1 MKPDSMLTP
10 ERIRDMRTAG
20 WWQDRYLL
28 EHFEAAVTAAP
39 DRTAV
44 VDHRTETGIRHALSY
59 RELDA
64 RASRIA
70 AGLAAVGVGPGEV
83 VSFQLPNW
91 WEFVAIHLACLKL
104 GAISNPLMPIFRER
118 ELEFMVDFA
127 ESRVLIV
134 PARFRGFDHE
144 AMVEGMRARLPRLEH
159 LFVVGGS
166 GANAFET
173 ALLDAEG
180 EAWKESRGAVRPDPT
195 DVILLM
201 YTSGTTGMPKGV
213 MHCSCTLDYNIARV
227 IERCELTAEDVIF
240 MGSPLAHLTG
250 FLYGMWMP
258 LVLQTTMVL
267 QDVWQPETAWRLIGE
282 ERASFAMG
290 ATPFL
295 ADLTHSEAAPRYNS
309 DRFRLFV
316 CGGAPIPRV
325 LAENAARQLEISLM
339 AVWGMTECGAITTTR
354 LNDVPEKIFGT
365 DGIIVSGSEVRV
377 VDQQGR
383 PLPAGEEGRLQQRGP
398 ATFIGYLKRPEAYD
412 VDAEGFFET
421 GDLAR
426 MDADGYIRITGR
438 SKDIIIRG
446 GENIPVVEVENL
458 LYKHPAVADC
468 AVVAMPDERLG
479 ELGCCFVTLNPGAE
493 LSFAEMID
501 FLRQQGIAR
510 NYLPERLEVVEAMP
524 RTASGKIQKFELRE
538 IAKQFRRPQVL
549 KGAS

>member
-1 MKPDSMLTP
+1 MKVDSMLSAQ
-10 ERIRDMRTAG
+10 RIGELRAAG
-20 WWQDRYLL
+20 WWRDRYLL
-28 EHFEAAVTAAP
+28 EHFAAAAAAVP
-39 DRTAV
+39 ERIAV
-44 VDHRTETGIRHALSY
+44 VDHRTETGVRHALSY

-64 RASRIA
+64 RANRIA
-70 AGLAAVGVGPGEV
+70 AGLAAVGVGPGAV

-134 PARFRGFDHE
+134 PARFRGFDHQ
-144 AMVEGMRARLPRLEH
+144 AMAERLRDRLPRLEH

-173 ALLDAEG
+173 ALLGAAGEPLAE
-180 EAWKESRGAVRPDPT
+180 SGAPRPDPS

-213 MHCSCTLDYNIARV
+213 MHCSYTLDYNVARV
-227 IERCELTAEDVIF
+227 IERCELTAGDIIF

-258 LVLQTTMVL
+258 LVLRTTMVL

-295 ADLTHSEAAPRYNS
+295 ADLTHSEAAAQYNS

-316 CGGAPIPRV
+316 CGGAPIPRA
-325 LAENAARQLEISLM
+325 LAETAARQLDIALM
-339 AVWGMTECGAITTTR
+339 AVWGMTECGAITTTK
-354 LNDVPEKIFGT
+354 LDDPPEKVFGT
-365 DGIIVSGSEVRV
+365 DGVIVPGSEVRV
-377 VDQQGR
+377 VDQEGR
-383 PLPAGEEGRLQQRGP
+383 PVPAGEEGRLLQRGP
-398 ATFIGYLKRPEAYD
+398 ATFIGYLKRPEAYG
-412 VDAEGFFET
+412 VDAEGFLDT

-501 FLRQQGIAR
+501 FLRQQGMAT
-510 NYLPERLEVVEAMP
+510 NYLPERLEVIEAMP

>member
-1 MKPDSMLTP
+1 MTMDPILPPERVRAMRAAGWWRERYLYEHFAAAVAAAP
-10 ERIRDMRTAG
+10 ERI
-20 WWQDRYLL
+20 
-28 EHFEAAVTAAP
+28 
-39 DRTAV
+39 AV
-44 VDHRTETGIRHALSY
+44 VDYRTETGARHVLRY
-59 RELDA
+59 RELDDRVA
-64 RASRIA
+64 RIA
-70 AGLAAVGVGPGEV
+70 AALQRLGIRPGEV

-91 WEFVAIHLACLKL
+91 WEFVAIHLACLRI
-104 GAISNPLMPIFRER
+104 GAVSNPLMPIFRER
-118 ELEFMVDFA
+118 ELGFMVDFA

-144 AMVEGMRARLPRLEH
+144 AMIAGMRTKLPKLEH
-159 LFVVGGS
+159 LFVVGGE
-166 GANAFET
+166 GDNAFET
-173 ALLDAEG
+173 ALLGFEPVVAAPVPE
-180 EAWKESRGAVRPDPT
+180 PDPSA
-195 DVILLM
+195 VIMLM

-213 MHCSCTLDYNIARV
+213 MHCSYTLDYNVARI
-227 IERCELTAEDVIF
+227 IERCRLTADDVIF

-258 LVLQTTMVL
+258 MMLGATMVL

-282 ERASFAMG
+282 ERVSFAMG

-295 ADLTHSEAAPRYNS
+295 ADLTHSEARKAHNS

-325 LAENAARQLEISLM
+325 LAEHAARELDIALM

-354 LNDVPEKIFGT
+354 LDDPPEKLFGT
-365 DGIIVSGSEVRV
+365 DGLIAPGSEVRV
-377 VDQQGR
+377 VDPEGK
-383 PLPAGEEGRLQQRGP
+383 PLPPGVEGRLLQRGP

-412 VDAEGFFET
+412 VDAEGFFDT

-458 LYKHPAVADC
+458 LYKHPAIADC

-479 ELGCCFVTLNPGAE
+479 ELGCCFVTLNPGAS
-493 LSFAEMID
+493 LDFGEMIA
-501 FLRQQGIAR
+501 FLRGQGIAK
-510 NYLPERLEVVEAMP
+510 NYLPERLEVVAAMP

-538 IAKQFRRPQVL
+538 IAKQFHRQR
-549 KGAS
+549 AS

>member
-10 ERIRDMRTAG
+10 ERIHEMRAAG
-20 WWQDRYLL
+20 WWRDRYLL

-44 VDHRTETGIRHALSY
+44 VDYRTESGVRHALSY

-64 RASRIA
+64 RANRIA

-104 GAISNPLMPIFRER
+104 GAVSNPLMPIFRER

-134 PARFRGFDHE
+134 PARFRGFDNE

-173 ALLDAEG
+173 ALLGVEAEPW
-180 EAWKESRGAVRPDPT
+180 AESRGAAGLDPS

-213 MHCSCTLDYNIARV
+213 MHCSYTLDYNVARV

-295 ADLTHSEAAPRYNS
+295 ADLTHSQAATEYNS

-325 LAENAARQLEISLM
+325 LAENAARQLDIALM

-354 LNDVPEKIFGT
+354 LSDAPEKIFGT

-377 VDQQGR
+377 VDRDGR
-383 PLPAGEEGRLQQRGP
+383 PVPTGEEGRLLQRGP

-501 FLRQQGIAR
+501 FLCRQGIAK

>member
-1 MKPDSMLTP
+1 MKPDSMLT
-10 ERIRDMRTAG
+10 EQRVLEMRTAG
-20 WWQDRYLL
+20 WWRDRYLL
-28 EHFEAAVTAAP
+28 ECFEAALAAQP
-39 DRTAV
+39 DRLAV
-44 VDHRTETGIRHALSY
+44 VDYRTETGVRHALSY
-59 RELDA
+59 RELDV
-64 RASRIA
+64 RASHIA
-70 AGLAAVGVGPGEV
+70 AGLAAVGVGAGEV

-134 PARFRGFDHE
+134 PATFRGFDHE
-144 AMVEGMRARLPRLEH
+144 AMVAGMRAKLPRLEH

-166 GANAFET
+166 GDNAFET
-173 ALLDAEG
+173 ALLQADLTGLPERRPG
-180 EAWKESRGAVRPDPT
+180 PDPA

-213 MHCSCTLDYNIARV
+213 MHCSYTLDYNVAQV
-227 IERCELTAEDVIF
+227 IERCELTADDVIF

-258 LVLQTTMVL
+258 MILQTTMVL
-267 QDVWQPETAWRLIGE
+267 QDVWQPETAWRLMAE

-295 ADLTHSEAAPRYNS
+295 ADLTQSKAATAYNS

-339 AVWGMTECGAITTTR
+339 AVWGMTECGAITTTK
-354 LNDVPEKIFGT
+354 LDDSPEKIFGT
-365 DGIIVSGSEVRV
+365 DGVVVAGSEVRV
-377 VDQQGR
+377 VDEQGR
-383 PLPAGEEGRLQQRGP
+383 VLPSGEEGRLLQRGP

-412 VDAEGFFET
+412 VDAEGFFDT
-421 GDLAR
+421 GDLAH

-458 LYKHPAVADC
+458 LYKHPGVADC

-479 ELGCCFVTLNPGAE
+479 ELGCCFVTLKPGAE

-501 FLRQQGIAR
+501 FLRQQGIAK
-510 NYLPERLEVVEAMP
+510 NYLPERLEIVDAMP

-538 IAKQFRRPQVL
+538 IAKQFSRQPLQ
-549 KGAS
+549 KGVS